1 MLAVVK
7 YSDYH
12 EVCVYLGPTR
22 HWSIDRV
29 GIKILGFTRKGL
41 PHKNTETL
49 SGHMISNIEAVE
61 WMPATQDRDE
71 VIKQE
76 IKKTV
81 AHNKKFN
88 QQQKDIRQVLDQ
100 DKKH

>member
-1 MLAVVK
+1 
-7 YSDYH
+7 
-12 EVCVYLGPTR
+12 
-22 HWSIDRV
+22 
-29 GIKILGFTRKGL
+29 
-41 PHKNTETL
+41 
-49 SGHMISNIEAVE
+49 MISNIEAVE